1 MGGPR
6 QSTKYACPDGITR
19 SCRIAIDND
28 RLGDRDCPG
37 QKLKGGFVAD
47 CHMPQS
53 GQKLQKTNV
62 VIMYPNI
69 YNEKKIH

>member
-1 MGGPR
+1 MGGPQ

-53 GQKLQKTNV
+53 GQKTAENKCCHNV
-62 VIMYPNI
+62 TQYI
-69 YNEKKIH
+69 